1 MTERFLGGSF
11 AAFTVLRP
19 LSDIDIVPRLPKI
32 EPTSLSLKI
41 KPVGLFL
48 IKPVR
53 LSPEIDVVP
62 MWFSKTDTAAL
73 YDNVDV
79 AALFSMVDMAAL
91 SGAADGYGDN
101 KTGRLSSSQEQLS
114 DCELAAMLTTIV
126 FLLVYISLSFVAK
139 NYPQVADI
147 SRTDGPTPFEA
158 AMAVGALVFWVT
170 YSRRRSS

>member
-1 MTERFLGGSF
+1 
-11 AAFTVLRP
+11 
-19 LSDIDIVPRLPKI
+19 
-32 EPTSLSLKI
+32 
-41 KPVGLFL
+41 
-48 IKPVR
+48 
-53 LSPEIDVVP
+53 
-62 MWFSKTDTAAL
+62 
-73 YDNVDV
+73 
-79 AALFSMVDMAAL
+79 MVDMAAL